1 MPAKKTKT
9 EKAEKTAKKP
19 EPKAKPVKASVSKYL
34 EAVGRRK
41 TSTARVRLHEG
52 KGGITVNSLDF
63 RKYFPTQELQ
73 GIIEDPFKKL
83 KLEDSFSAS
92 VKVNGGGIHSQAEA
106 VRHGPSLNTTPNR
119 ASA

>member
-1 MPAKKTKT
+1 MPAKKTKI

-52 KGGITVNSLDF
+52 
-63 RKYFPTQELQ
+63 
-73 GIIEDPFKKL
+73 
-83 KLEDSFSAS
+83 
-92 VKVNGGGIHSQAEA
+92 
-106 VRHGPSLNTTPNR
+106 
-119 ASA
+119 